1 MMSKAKKHS
10 MKHLVLAA
18 ALALGL
24 STVASA
30 GAADAPAPAPAATP
44 AASAHVPLLWK
55 ISDRDN
61 SIYLLGSFHLL
72 KPGDYPLSQDV
83 DAAMQDAKSVM
94 FEIDMDS
101 AMTPTAQAAMMKY
114 QMLGEGRTLSGVLPA
129 ETRQKLEAMLKVSGA
144 TMAQVDPLDPWALSM
159 GITVGMMQ
167 AMGFSAEAG
176 VDKHLSAQAKAL
188 GKPVLALE
196 TLEGQLKILDAQ
208 PMSEQIFGLDQ
219 FLSDPKS
226 MATLTQKMHADWMAG
241 NAEALDR
248 DMRAKMQQETPESYR
263 LLLVARNDAWV
274 PQLRALLDDR
284 KAADNTLVVVGALHL
299 LGQDGVIEKLRAKG
313 YRVERVCTACTGAG
327 G

>member
-1 MMSKAKKHS
+1 MMSKAKKPP
-10 MKHLVLAA
+10 MKYLILAV

-24 STVASA
+24 SAIASA
-30 GAADAPAPAPAATP
+30 GAADAPAPAATLAAP
-44 AASAHVPLLWK
+44 VHVPLLWK
-55 ISDRDN
+55 ISDEDN
-61 SIYLLGSFHLL
+61 SVYLLGSFHLL
-72 KPGDYPLSQDV
+72 KPGDYPLSRDV
-83 DAAMQDAKSVM
+83 DTAMQDATSVM

-101 AMTPTAQAAMMKY
+101 ATTPAAQTAMTKY
-114 QMLGEGRTLSGVLPA
+114 QMLGEGKTLSGVLPA

-144 TMAQVDPLDPWALSM
+144 TMAQVDPLDPWALNM
-159 GITVGMMQ
+159 GFVIGMMQ
-167 AMGFSAEAG
+167 SMGFSAEAG

-196 TLEGQLKILDAQ
+196 TLEDQLKILDAQ

-226 MATLTQKMHADWMAG
+226 MVTLTQKMHADWMAG

-263 LLLVARNDAWV
+263 LLLVARNNAWV
-274 PQLRALLDDR
+274 PQLQALLDGR
-284 KAADNTLVVVGALHL
+284 KATDNTLVVVGALHL
-299 LGQDGVIEKLRAKG
+299 LGQDGVVEKLRAKG
-313 YRVERVCTACTGAG
+313 YNVERVCTACTDAG

>member
-1 MMSKAKKHS
+1 MQ
-10 MKHLVLAA
+10 HLVLAA
-18 ALALGL
+18 ALALG
-24 STVASA
+24 SSAVASA
-30 GAADAPAPAPAATP
+30 GAADAPAPAATP

-55 ISDRDN
+55 ISDQDN

-72 KPGDYPLSQDV
+72 KPSDYPLSRDV
-83 DAAMQDAKSVM
+83 DTAMQDAKSVM

-101 AMTPTAQAAMMKY
+101 ATTPAAQVAAMKY
-114 QMLGEGRTLSGVLPA
+114 QMLGEGRTLSGVLPV
-129 ETRQKLEAMLKVSGA
+129 ETREKLEAMLKVSGA
-144 TMAQVDPLDPWALSM
+144 TMAQVDPMDPWALSM
-159 GITVGMMQ
+159 GFTVGMMQ

-176 VDKHLSAQAKAL
+176 VDKHLTAQAKAL
-188 GKPVLALE
+188 GKPVMALE

-226 MATLTQKMHADWMAG
+226 MVTLTQKMHADWMAG

-263 LLLVARNDAWV
+263 MLLVARNDAWV
-274 PQLRALLDDR
+274 PQLQGLLDGR

-299 LGQDGVIEKLRAKG
+299 LGQDGVVEKLRAIG